1 MYFLFKN
8 SPIHLSTNTL
18 ISFYG
23 LRSSV
28 VCLRL
33 YRNSSLDYS
42 YFSPNIKQKD
52 MEANTN
58 KFDIIVVG
66 GGHAGIEAALASVRR
81 GFSALLI
88 TISPE
93 LIGQMSCNPS
103 MGGGAKSQLIFE
115 VDALGGEIAYN
126 TDKTGIQFKMLNAKK
141 GPAIWALRAQSDRKK
156 YRDEIKKILKNEVNI
171 IEGEVTELILEKK
184 KIRGVKTAKGKEFFS
199 DAVILTT
206 GTFLSG
212 LIHIGLESF
221 PSGRLGEPPSLG
233 LSDSLRKNGLK
244 LGRLKT
250 GTSARVDMR
259 TIDLTRT
266 TIQPGDE
273 KPLKFSYRT
282 KKFNPP
288 NVPCYLTWTNE
299 HTHNII
305 RENLK
310 HSPLVQGKITGIEPR
325 YCPSLE
331 TKVLKFPEKNHHH
344 VFIEPDGLHTYEVY
358 LNGVSSSLP
367 EEIQIKFLKTIP
379 GLENIEILKPGY
391 AVEYDFVLPTQ
402 LKHSLETKEIESL
415 FLAGQINGTSG
426 YEEAAAQGMIAG
438 INATLK
444 IERKEPLTLR
454 RDEAYIGVLIDD
466 LVMKGTE
473 EPYRM
478 FTSRAEHR
486 ILLRQDNADFRL
498 TAYGYELGFL
508 SKERYEE
515 VKEKRKKL
523 EETEELLKKTFITPK
538 DIPSIK
544 KPVSAFSLAK
554 RSDFN
559 INDVE
564 KFTGIKIDKNLK
576 ETLEINI
583 RYDGYTQRARRKIKE
598 LEKMENVR
606 IPASTNFAE
615 IQGICTE
622 SVEKLNNIKP
632 ETFGQASR
640 VSGVKPT
647 DMQALMSYICRKRN
661 NRNSKQTTDKQR
673 IRE

>member
-1 MYFLFKN
+1 
-8 SPIHLSTNTL
+8 
-18 ISFYG
+18 
-23 LRSSV
+23 
-28 VCLRL
+28 
-33 YRNSSLDYS
+33 
-42 YFSPNIKQKD
+42 
-52 MEANTN
+52 MEVNTN

-66 GGHAGIEAALASVRR
+66 GGHAGIEAALASARR
-81 GFSALLI
+81 GFSTLLL

-282 KKFNPP
+282 KNFSPP

-299 HTHNII
+299 NTHNII

-402 LKHSLETKEIESL
+402 LKHSLETKKIESL

-444 IERKEPLTLR
+444 IEKKEPLTLR

-661 NRNSKQTTDKQR
+661 NRNSKQTADKQR

>member
-1 MYFLFKN
+1 
-8 SPIHLSTNTL
+8 
-18 ISFYG
+18 
-23 LRSSV
+23 
-28 VCLRL
+28 
-33 YRNSSLDYS
+33 
-42 YFSPNIKQKD
+42 
-52 MEANTN
+52 MEVNTN
-58 KFDIIVVG
+58 KFDVIVVG
-66 GGHAGIEAALASVRR
+66 GGHAGIEAALASKRR
-81 GFSALLI
+81 GFSTLLL

-103 MGGGAKSQLIFE
+103 VGGGAKSQLVFE

-156 YRDEIKKILKNEVNI
+156 YRNTIRKALTKEVTVK
-171 IEGEVTELILEKK
+171 EGEVTDLILEEK
-184 KIRGVKTAKGKEFFS
+184 KIKGVKTAAGQEFLS

-221 PSGRLGEPPSLG
+221 PSGRLGEPPSEG
-233 LSDSLRKNGLK
+233 LSGSLINTGLK

-250 GTSARVDMR
+250 GTSARADMR
-259 TIDLTRT
+259 TIDLSKT

-273 KPLKFSYRT
+273 KPLNFSHRT

-299 HTHNII
+299 YTHNII

-310 HSPLVQGKITGIEPR
+310 YSPLVQGKITGIEPR

-331 TKVLKFPEKNHHH
+331 TKVLKFPEKTHHH
-344 VFIEPDGLHTYEVY
+344 VFIEPDGLDTYEVY

-379 GLENIEILKPGY
+379 GLENIEIFKPGY
-391 AVEYDFVLPTQ
+391 AVEYDFVPPTQ
-402 LKHSLETKEIESL
+402 LRHSLETKEIKGL

-426 YEEAAAQGMIAG
+426 YEEAAAQGIIAG

-444 IERKEPLTLR
+444 LEKKEPLTLR

-486 ILLRQDNADFRL
+486 LLLRQDNADLRL
-498 TAYGYELGFL
+498 TMYGYKLGL
-508 SKERYEE
+508 VSKERYKKVE
-515 VKEKRKKL
+515 EKRKKA
-523 EETEELLKKTFITPK
+523 EKTEKLLKKTIVTPK
-538 DIPSIK
+538 AVPAIK

-554 RSDFN
+554 RADFN

-564 KFTGIKIDKNLK
+564 KLTGIKIEK
-576 ETLEINI
+576 EVRETVEIDI
-583 RYDGYTQRARRKIKE
+583 RYDGYTQRAKRKIKE

-606 IPASTNFAE
+606 IPPGTNFAE

-622 SVEKLNNIKP
+622 SIEKLNKIKP

-647 DMQALMSYICRKRN
+647 DMQALMSYIGRIKN
-661 NRNSKQTTDKQR
+661 SRNSKQR
-673 IRE
+673 AN

>member
-1 MYFLFKN
+1 
-8 SPIHLSTNTL
+8 
-18 ISFYG
+18 
-23 LRSSV
+23 
-28 VCLRL
+28 
-33 YRNSSLDYS
+33 
-42 YFSPNIKQKD
+42 
-52 MEANTN
+52 MEAKTN
-58 KFDIIVVG
+58 KFDVIVVG
-66 GGHAGIEAALASVRR
+66 GGHAGIEAALASERR
-81 GFSALLI
+81 GFSTLLL

-141 GPAIWALRAQSDRKK
+141 GPAIWALRAQSDRKN
-156 YRDEIKKILKNEVNI
+156 YRETIAKEIKKEVTVK
-171 IEGEVTELILEKK
+171 EGEVTELILEGK
-184 KIRGVKTAKGKEFFS
+184 KISGVKIGSGEEFFS

-233 LSDSLRKNGLK
+233 LSESLRNAELK

-250 GTSARVDMR
+250 GTSARADMQ
-259 TIDLTRT
+259 TIDLSKM

-273 KPLKFSYRT
+273 NPLNFSYRT
-282 KKFNPP
+282 KEFDPP

-299 HTHNII
+299 NTHNII
-305 RENLK
+305 RQNLK
-310 HSPLVQGKITGIEPR
+310 YSPLVQGKITGIEPR

-331 TKVLKFPEKNHHH
+331 TKVLKFPKKTHHH
-344 VFIEPDGLHTYEVY
+344 VFIEPDGLDTSEVY

-367 EEIQIKFLKTIP
+367 EKIQIQFLKTIP
-379 GLENIEILKPGY
+379 GLENIEIFKPGY
-391 AVEYDFVLPTQ
+391 AVEYDFVPPTQ
-402 LKHSLETKEIESL
+402 LKHSLEIKKIEGL

-426 YEEAAAQGMIAG
+426 YEEAAAQGIMAG

-444 IERKEPLTLR
+444 IEKREPLILR

-466 LVMKGTE
+466 LVIKGTE

-498 TAYGYELGFL
+498 TEYGYKFRLL

-515 VKEKRKKL
+515 IEERSKKAR
-523 EETEELLKKTFITPK
+523 ETEETLKKTFITPK
-538 DIPSIK
+538 NAPAIK

-554 RSDFN
+554 RADFN
-559 INDVE
+559 INDIE
-564 KFTGIKIDKNLK
+564 KICGIKIDKNIK
-576 ETLEINI
+576 KTVEINI
-583 RYDGYTQRARRKIKE
+583 RYDGYIQRAKRKIKE
-598 LEKMENVR
+598 LMKMENVR
-606 IPASTNFAE
+606 IPPGTNFAE

-622 SVEKLNNIKP
+622 SIEKLNSIRP

-647 DMQALMSYICRKRN
+647 DMQALMSYICRKKESQN
-661 NRNSKQTTDKQR
+661 TKSPANKQR
-673 IRE
+673 VKG